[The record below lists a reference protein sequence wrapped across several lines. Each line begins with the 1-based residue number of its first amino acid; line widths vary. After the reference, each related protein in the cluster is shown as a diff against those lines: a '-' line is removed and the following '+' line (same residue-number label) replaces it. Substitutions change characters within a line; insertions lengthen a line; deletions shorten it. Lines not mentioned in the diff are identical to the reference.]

1 MPLIE
6 LPLHL
11 KWSGPRVYDL
21 SDLQQ
26 RRRVYEIVLREGRAA
41 DIRRYINP
49 DELLQMWNDLVLPEN
64 IRIAWR
70 DYFLYKR
77 RVRVDNQD
85 QRG

>member
-1 MPLIE
+1 MHLIE

-11 KWSGPRVYDL
+11 KRSGPRVYDL

-49 DELLQMWNDLVLPEN
+49 DDLLKRWNDLVLPEN

-70 DYFLYKR
+70 DYFLHKR
-77 RVRVDNQD
+77 GVRVENQE